1 MDKATKAAL
10 FSAFLFPGWGQ
21 FYLKRYLR
29 GLIFLLPVLAGTMFL
44 ARTIVQSGMKSM
56 KELTLKDGILRGDDI
71 VQITVGALQAIDSF
85 YLFSTLGLIVVLWI
99 VSIIDAYRLGTI

>member
-10 FSAFLFPGWGQ
+10 LSALLFPGWGQ

-44 ARTIVQSGMKSM
+44 AWTIVQSGMKSM

-85 YLFSTLGLIVVLWI
+85 HLFSTLGLIVVLWI